1 MIQAIIVIIIISV
14 VAFLSYR
21 YIKVHKQNDEI
32 GRLRAERVKPLYE
45 KIESGQTI
53 TDDFILPFAQNI
65 LARRDCFQLL
75 NTSNRAD
82 LFPQEYFTFI
92 KAAESDLAN
101 WLEFPTELGACP
113 DEIEHLKRVT
123 IDFDGQNNFVHYEVF
138 RYRTYEPHWP
148 AKVGWILGVVGPYF
162 DDSSPYDNANST
174 FSRIGSMDNGI
185 TQDDEAK
192 WVHKNISLRRQ

>member
-1 MIQAIIVIIIISV
+1 MIPTIIVIIIISAI
-14 VAFLSYR
+14 AFVCYR
-21 YIKVHKQNDEI
+21 YIKVHKQNNEI
-32 GRLRAERVKPLYE
+32 GRLRAERVRLLLQQL
-45 KIESGQTI
+45 ESGQTI

-65 LARRDCFQLL
+65 LTRRDCFQLL
-75 NTSNRAD
+75 KISNRED
-82 LFPQEYFTFI
+82 LFPQEYFRFE

-113 DEIEHLKRVT
+113 NEMEHIKRVT

-138 RYRTYEPHWP
+138 RYRTYEPHWA

-185 TQDDEAK
+185 TPDEEAN
-192 WVHKNISLRRQ
+192 WVHKNISLRRS